1 MEKKAFKRFHE
12 IFERIVV
19 INMVLRNI
27 ERLKDIFP
35 DLLHVAMFYD
45 NGTVFK
51 TTFEQPLNIPQIGAN
66 LTQTL
71 KHIETLIELGKFE
84 SSEYTKLIYEAK
96 NLVIIILKLGE
107 QSNLALFFRKGESEP
122 EMAAI
127 KKYLHDIEKL
137 IDTDKVELDKQELG
151 TLKKEINEF
160 ERELKVKLESL
171 ELNKLEMSKLDEK
184 MKKYEEE
191 LALKQSRAGLE
202 DSAHKK
208 EAEKMIMDMKNEVE
222 IEKERV
228 LHEINRLFE
237 DIKKIKTKI
246 SEKDSLISELEGKI
260 KKSAES

>member
-1 MEKKAFKRFHE
+1 M
-12 IFERIVV
+12 
-19 INMVLRNI
+19 LRNI

-35 DLLHVAMFYD
+35 DLLHIAMFYD

-51 TTFEQPLNIPQIGAN
+51 TTFEQPLNIPQIGEN

-71 KHIETLIELGKFE
+71 KHIETLIELCKLE
-84 SSEYTKLIYEAK
+84 NREYTKLIYEAK

-127 KKYLHDIEKL
+127 KKYLLEIEKL

-151 TLKKEINEF
+151 TLTKEMNEL
-160 ERELKVKLESL
+160 EDEIKVKLDALES
-171 ELNKLEMSKLDEK
+171 NKFEMSKLDEK
-184 MKKYEEE
+184 MKNLEED
-191 LALKQSRAGLE
+191 LALKQSEAGTE
-202 DSAHKK
+202 AGDHKK
-208 EAEKMIMDMKNEVE
+208 EVEKLIMDKKTEVE

-237 DIKKIKTKI
+237 DIKNLKTKM
-246 SEKDSLISELEGKI
+246 SEKESLISELEIKI